1 MYNCLTKHEES
12 ITTDFCGLKQGFF
25 LCDVIFKKN
34 IWVQCDYTKTS
45 FVRSEVIRVE
55 SSFPKKNMTESRK
68 KTIVVLDWLRLNL
81 FSNL

>member
-25 LCDVIFKKN
+25 LCDVIFKEN

-45 FVRSEVIRVE
+45 FVRSEVLRVE
-55 SSFPKKNMTESRK
+55 SSFPRKTWQKVEKKQ
-68 KTIVVLDWLRLNL
+68 
-81 FSNL
+81 